1 MSKFKKFFVSTKLR
15 LLLVFLLNLAL
26 MIVASVYNYLYLYY
40 ILSVTI
46 ACVTIFF
53 LANRKEKDTY
63 KVTVFLLTMSM
74 PLFGI
79 TYAVLTKERK
89 GDKKVKKEWANIL
102 YRNRKTNLPSDE
114 SLDSLKHSSVSAYKT
129 GKYLVETIGM
139 PCYDKTDIRY
149 YGSGEKYFSDL
160 FETCKKAKKY
170 ILIECYKIKPGR
182 IWWTLFDILRL
193 KAREGVKI
201 KLVYDDGVCTKF
213 IPNEDFEKMRN
224 HGIETV
230 PFNRMAGL
238 GNSFLNCRNFKRII
252 VVDGEVGFMSGYNL
266 TDEYISMTG
275 DDRDIPTKDAGIR
288 FTGLAVRNLIV
299 SFFEDYQYASK
310 KVIKLQE
317 YFVDAVPAKAKN
329 WILPYSTNPV
339 SVGHSNKNIL
349 LSMIDNARESIIIT
363 TTYISL
369 NDELKN
375 ALIMASKS
383 GVDVKVVYCGETETK
398 RVKILAK
405 SFFAE
410 LIKEGIHVYEIN
422 NRRMTSRLI
431 IVDNNSAVISTNNLD
446 CFSTYRHFNCG
457 VYMFGE
463 VMKDI
468 AKDVSE
474 IVSNAQPVSLK
485 DIQKRKVSE
494 KISANWSKVIAIFR

>member
-1 MSKFKKFFVSTKLR
+1 VSKFKKFFVSNKLR
-15 LLLVFLLNLAL
+15 LLVAFLINATI
-26 MIVASVYNYLYLYY
+26 MITSWVCGYLYVYYLASVL
-40 ILSVTI
+40 I
-46 ACVTIFF
+46 ACITIFF

-63 KVTVFLLTMSM
+63 KVTVFLLTVWL
-74 PLFGI
+74 PIFGI
-79 TYAVLTKERK
+79 SYAVLTKERK

-129 GKYLVETIGM
+129 CKYLVETIGM
-139 PCYDKTDIRY
+139 PCYDKTDIKY
-149 YGSGEKYFSDL
+149 YNSGDAYFTDL
-160 FETCKKAKKY
+160 FEACKSAKKY
-170 ILIECYKIKPGR
+170 ILMECYKIIPGKV
-182 IWWTLFDILRL
+182 WWTLFDILRL
-193 KAREGVKI
+193 KAREGVKV
-201 KLVYDDGVCTKF
+201 KFVYDDGACTKY
-213 IPNEDFEKMRN
+213 IDNEQFVKMRN

-238 GNSFLNCRNFKRII
+238 GTSFLNCRNFKRITVI
-252 VVDGEVGFMSGYNL
+252 DGEKGFMSGFNIS
-266 TDEYISMTG
+266 DEYLNLV
-275 DDRDIPTKDAGIR
+275 DDMATIPTKDAGIR
-288 FTGLAVRNLIV
+288 FTGQAVRNLIV

-317 YFVDAVPAKAKN
+317 YFVEGTPAKTKN

-339 SVGHSNKNIL
+339 SVGHSNKNVL
-349 LSMIDNARESIIIT
+349 LSMIHNAKESIVIT

-375 ALIMASKS
+375 ALIMAVKS
-383 GVDVKVVYCGETETK
+383 GVDVKIVYSGEAEVK

-410 LIKEGIHVYEIN
+410 LIKEGIKIYEIN

-431 IVDNNSAVISTNNLD
+431 ITDNTSAVISTNNLD
-446 CFSTYRHFNCG
+446 CYSIYKHFNCG
-457 VYMFGE
+457 VYMYGD

-468 AKDVSE
+468 SKDISE
-474 IVSNAQPVSLK
+474 IISNAEPVTLK
-485 DIQKRKVSE
+485 DIQKRKLSE
-494 KISANWSKVIAIFR
+494 KISASWSKVIAIFR

>member
-1 MSKFKKFFVSTKLR
+1 MSNFKKFFVSTKLR
-15 LLLVFLLNLAL
+15 LLLAFIINTAIMVVGSIF
-26 MIVASVYNYLYLYY
+26 NYLYLYY
-40 ILSVTI
+40 IISVAT

-63 KVTVFLLTMSM
+63 KVTVFLLTMIM
-74 PLFGI
+74 PIFGI
-79 TYAVLTKERK
+79 SYAVLTKERK

-129 GKYLVETIGM
+129 CKYLVETIGM
-139 PCYDKTDIRY
+139 PCYDKTDIKY
-149 YGSGEKYFSDL
+149 YSAGDKYFADL
-160 FETCKKAKKY
+160 FEACNNAKKY
-170 ILIECYKIKPGR
+170 ILIECYKIKPGKV
-182 IWWTLFDILRL
+182 WWSLFDILRL
-193 KAREGVKI
+193 KAREGVKV
-201 KLVYDDGVCTKF
+201 KLVYDDGVCTKYLS
-213 IPNEDFEKMRN
+213 NEDFVKMRN

-238 GNSFLNCRNFKRII
+238 GNSFLNCRNFKRIT
-252 VVDGEVGFMSGYNL
+252 VVDGEVGFMSGFNISDEYLNL
-266 TDEYISMTG
+266 TD
-275 DDRDIPTKDAGIR
+275 DRNEVPTKDAGIR
-288 FTGLAVRNLIV
+288 FGGQAVRNLIV

-317 YFVDAVPAKAKN
+317 YFVEGTPSKAKN

-339 SVGHSNKNIL
+339 TVGHSNKNII
-349 LSMIDNARESIIIT
+349 LSMIQNARESIVIT

-375 ALIMASKS
+375 SLIMAAKS
-383 GVDVKVVYCGETETK
+383 GVEVKIVYSGETETK

-410 LIKEGIHVYEIN
+410 LIKEGIHIYEIN
-422 NRRMTSRLI
+422 NRRMTNRLI

-446 CFSTYRHFNCG
+446 CFSTYKHFNCG
-457 VYMFGE
+457 VYMYGE

-468 AKDVSE
+468 AKDISE
-474 IVSNAQPVSLK
+474 IVSNAEPVSLK
-485 DIQKRKVSE
+485 DIQKRKLSE
-494 KISANWSKVIAIFR
+494 KVSASWSKVIAIFR